1 MEWRV
6 DHIPS
11 PAGST
16 STCSP
21 EWTQGHTAGRT
32 GFLLVRTPT
41 ASAEVL
47 SNRTTPVCT
56 DAWGHLPPGATS
68 PPRLCFTRFSQYSWS
83 LFLSLR
89 RSQMVSREVYS
100 TVFQSP
106 TEADCCVAPWTFSLK
121 TEVTFIFFPSHW
133 EMCHL
138 SKIIQSGPAET
149 SVGSLNTHQVD
160 SIKKRGLVYL
170 LDSANKV
177 TQDSLPSANTIQRMQ
192 LKCCFLHF

>member
-1 MEWRV
+1 MQPRMDTGTHCWQDWLLACEDPHSFCRSAFQQ
-6 DHIPS
+6 DDPS
-11 PAGST
+11 VHRCMGPFAPRCNISST
-16 STCSP
+16 IVFHKVLSV
-21 EWTQGHTAGRT
+21 
-32 GFLLVRTPT
+32 LLVT
-41 ASAEVL
+41 
-47 SNRTTPVCT
+47 
-56 DAWGHLPPGATS
+56 
-68 PPRLCFTRFSQYSWS
+68 
-83 LFLSLR
+83 FLSLR

-149 SVGSLNTHQVD
+149 SAGSLNTHQVD

-177 TQDSLPSANTIQRMQ
+177 TQDSLPSANAVQRMQ